1 MHYFKDK
8 QDQII
13 SIEDKYWDRV
23 QKLEPW
29 IKETDKNG
37 RELGTNLTSLKGK
50 TPLEDKV
57 ILAPPA
63 APVTQIKSVD
73 VTEQVI
79 KKVTEPV
86 KTVQVNPVAKLKEE
100 KLTPKRNAKGTRAKR
115 KAKAPKA

>member
-37 RELGTNLTSLKGK
+37 RELGTNLTSLKEK
-50 TPLEDKV
+50 
-57 ILAPPA
+57 APIEV
-63 APVTQIKSVD
+63 PVTQLKGEITD
-73 VTEQVI
+73 QVI

-86 KTVQVNPVAKLKEE
+86 KNVEVNNEPLKVE
-100 KLTPKRNAKGTRAKR
+100 KLTPKRNAKGTRVKR